1 MRECEEG
8 TESARRERRVDS
20 LVANTA
26 RRRLRG
32 DMMDKVQ
39 AADMLVT
46 KAQDEIRVKVGQ
58 LTAAKWM
65 GKVNLVKKERVIDKI
80 KAAAP
85 FSLLWLFLF
94 SFHTPQDL
102 VYNTTW
108 ELSDPQI
115 FFCGVFLC
123 LLCCSMVCLRFLRPR
138 ISYTD
143 LEEMSLDW

>member
-80 KAAAP
+80 KAARGKNVTDA
-85 FSLLWLFLF
+85 FRWNLAMARI
-94 SFHTPQDL
+94 TREKQKVED
-102 VYNTTW
+102 
-108 ELSDPQI
+108 EM
-115 FFCGVFLC
+115 GR
-123 LLCCSMVCLRFLRPR
+123 MVCEK
-138 ISYTD
+138 T
-143 LEEMSLDW
+143 LEGMVEEIVLAEGEEGDSDR